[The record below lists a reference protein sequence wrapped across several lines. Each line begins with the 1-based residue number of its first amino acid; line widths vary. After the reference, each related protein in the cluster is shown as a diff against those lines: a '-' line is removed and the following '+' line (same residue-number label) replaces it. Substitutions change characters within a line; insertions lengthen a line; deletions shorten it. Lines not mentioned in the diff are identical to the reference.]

1 MSSQIN
7 INSIDKTY
15 PVAGQDNDSQGF
27 RNNFDAIQTA
37 LGQAKDEIEDL
48 QNKAILKGALTN
60 DVLDNDLG
68 GSNIKNGSYTN
79 FHGTVQSAEVSSS
92 RNVSILNGSLQAYTL
107 ADNTTFTFTD
117 WPDTGNYAKVRIHVN
132 AKQNQVIDVGA
143 DVEVGKKYTIYTVG
157 TTNFEPMGADPTA
170 VFIASIT
177 GTTLSVSSVS
187 SGVLAVNTF
196 ISGTGVTPGT
206 KIISTKTQNPA
217 LTGEGGAGTYIID
230 NSQSVQSR
238 TMSGMT
244 TGVTFIASTKGSGT
258 GTIQP
263 WFEANFAT
271 EGSGDI
277 VVASNFSLPLY
288 LNSNGSHQVVEAW
301 TYNGSASSP
310 RVYMSLVGN
319 LDATNSDF
327 SNLDVAGLIVHD
339 IVESESNASGAL
351 TVAGGAGIRKNLNV
365 GGSVVITGN
374 LQVVG
379 TTLFE
384 SNPTIT
390 IADIGSIGNVSI
402 VNPVPGDSLQW
413 VKPELDPG
421 FWSNNANA
429 ETLVVTVGDN
439 GSGSKDVIF
448 LDGTALST
456 NTSVQYGLK
465 FEIGKKY
472 KFSTNTSTNT
482 SKFNYLRFSRTPDT
496 IVNTTVD
503 GNGNEVPGVTDT
515 TIPYEP
521 ADGSVAYGRY
531 TSGPNIGKI
540 IPAGT
545 TGAYTEILITGET
558 PSPLY
563 LYASKA
569 TLNTSK
575 LGAEYPIMVSSGS
588 VKVIGNYTVVGSQN
602 VMVDVSA
609 TVSGLT
615 ITLPLLPN
623 QGTYV
628 NITDNGSASAT
639 KPITISRGNNAVL
652 INGVQG
658 DGLINNAYGSIT
670 LVSDG
675 VNWTSIKSR
684 YTGSELVTSGSISL
698 NTSVTYFT
706 TGTGASSNLA
716 AGADGQVKTLAML
729 SHSGDMVVTV
739 SNAGWKSGG
748 GSGTITFNGYGDAC
762 TLQYIGSKW
771 FVIGNNNCELD
782 EVGGGS
788 PAALVAAPAALNST
802 GKAGQLAYDGTKFYV
817 CTATDT
823 WANVIFDNV
832 AGTTRAIFTGVPLA
846 ANSSGTV
853 GQMASDNAY
862 LYICIANNT
871 WKRVAWTAGW

>member
-421 FWSNNANA
+421 FWSNNANS

-503 GNGNEVPGVTDT
+503 GNGNEVPGATDT

-521 ADGSVAYGRY
+521 ANGSVA
-531 TSGPNIGKI
+531 
-540 IPAGT
+540 
-545 TGAYTEILITGET
+545 
-558 PSPLY
+558 
-563 LYASKA
+563 
-569 TLNTSK
+569 
-575 LGAEYPIMVSSGS
+575 
-588 VKVIGNYTVVGSQN
+588 
-602 VMVDVSA
+602 
-609 TVSGLT
+609 
-615 ITLPLLPN
+615 
-623 QGTYV
+623 
-628 NITDNGSASAT
+628 
-639 KPITISRGNNAVL
+639 
-652 INGVQG
+652 
-658 DGLINNAYGSIT
+658 
-670 LVSDG
+670 
-675 VNWTSIKSR
+675 
-684 YTGSELVTSGSISL
+684 
-698 NTSVTYFT
+698 
-706 TGTGASSNLA
+706 
-716 AGADGQVKTLAML
+716 
-729 SHSGDMVVTV
+729 
-739 SNAGWKSGG
+739 
-748 GSGTITFNGYGDAC
+748 
-762 TLQYIGSKW
+762 
-771 FVIGNNNCELD
+771 
-782 EVGGGS
+782 
-788 PAALVAAPAALNST
+788 
-802 GKAGQLAYDGTKFYV
+802 
-817 CTATDT
+817 
-823 WANVIFDNV
+823 
-832 AGTTRAIFTGVPLA
+832 
-846 ANSSGTV
+846 
-853 GQMASDNAY
+853 
-862 LYICIANNT
+862 
-871 WKRVAWTAGW
+871 

>member
-1 MSSQIN
+1 MSSQID

-27 RNNFDAIQTA
+27 RDNFDAIQTA
-37 LGQAKDEIEDL
+37 LGQAKGEIEDL
-48 QNKAILKGALTN
+48 QNKALLKGALTN

-79 FHGTVQSAEVSSS
+79 FHGTVQSAEVSTST
-92 RNVSILNGSLQAYTL
+92 NISILNGSLQAYTL

-132 AKQNQVIDVGA
+132 AKQNQVINVGS

-170 VFIASIT
+170 VFVGSIS

-196 ISGTGVTPGT
+196 ISGTGITPGT
-206 KIISTKTQNPA
+206 KIISTKTQNPV
-217 LTGEGGAGTYIID
+217 LTGEGGAGTYIVD
-230 NSQSVQSR
+230 NSQSVTSR

-244 TGVTFIASTKGSGT
+244 VGVTFIASTKGSGT

-263 WFEANFAT
+263 WFEANFVT
-271 EGSGDI
+271 EGTGD
-277 VVASNFSLPLY
+277 VVVSSNFSLPLY

-327 SNLDVAGLIVHD
+327 SNLDVAELIVHD
-339 IVESESNASGAL
+339 IAESESNSSGAL

-379 TTLFE
+379 STLFE

-390 IADIGSIGNVSI
+390 IDDIGTIGNVSI
-402 VNPVPGDSLQW
+402 ADPVPGDSLQW
-413 VKPELDPG
+413 VKPESAPG
-421 FWSNNANA
+421 VWSNSANQ

-439 GSGSKDVIF
+439 GSGAKDVIF

-456 NTSVQYGLK
+456 NTGVQYGLR

-472 KFSTNTSTNT
+472 RFNTSTSTNT

-496 IVNTTVD
+496 VVDTTTD
-503 GNGNEVPGVTDT
+503 GNGNEVPGAFDT
-515 TIPYEP
+515 TITYEP
-521 ADGSVAYGRY
+521 ANGSVSYGRY
-531 TSGPNIGKI
+531 SSGPNIGKV

-563 LYASKA
+563 LYASKSS
-569 TLNTSK
+569 LNTSK

-588 VKVIGNYTVVGSQN
+588 VKVIDNYTVVGSQN
-602 VMVDVSA
+602 IMVDVSA

-628 NITDNGSASAT
+628 NITDSGSASAV

-652 INGVQG
+652 INGVQSNK
-658 DGLINNAYGSIT
+658 LINNAYGSMT

-675 VNWTSIKSR
+675 VNWTSISSR

-698 NTSVTYFT
+698 DTSVTYFT

-716 AGADGQVKTLAML
+716 AGADGSVKTLAML

-739 SNAGWKSGG
+739 TNASWKSGG

-762 TLQYIGSKW
+762 TLQYVGSKW

-788 PAALVAAPAALNST
+788 PASIVPAPAALNST
-802 GKAGQLAYDGTKFYV
+802 GRAGQLAYNSTNFYV

-823 WANVIFDNV
+823 WANVIFDNIS
-832 AGTTRAIFTGVPLA
+832 GTTRATFTGVPLA
-846 ANSSGTV
+846 ANSSGTT
-853 GQMASDNAY
+853 GQMASDSAY
-862 LYICIANNT
+862 LYVCIATNT
-871 WKRVAWTAGW
+871 WKRIAWTAGW